1 MMATK
6 LTFFILL
13 SVICGCASLKISHDL
28 NEKLPGTGADYIIS
42 SPVEVTL
49 LKKERD
55 LQQAETMTLSVDK
68 TKDEKEA
75 VLEYGIFSDL
85 SFTKREPSLKNT
97 IRVEIEILNTW
108 FVENCYM
115 GGCFF
120 WPNLQTNSYQIY
132 FCVFNKRNIKVFE
145 TSESISGELWGNV
158 FKLYYGYKPLRELDK
173 KAPILLVKRS
183 LAKFQTSD
191 AFKRLIED
199 EKHQGE

>member
-13 SVICGCASLKISHDL
+13 SVTSGCASLKISHDL

-55 LQQAETMTLSVDK
+55 LLHTKTMALPADK
-68 TKDEKEA
+68 TKEEKEA
-75 VLEYGIFSDL
+75 ILEYGIFSDL
-85 SFTKREPSLKNT
+85 SFTSREPKLKNT

-120 WPNLQTNSYQIY
+120 WPNLQTNSYQID
-132 FCVFNKRNIKVFE
+132 FRVFDKRNVKVFE
-145 TSESISGELWGNV
+145 TNESISGELWGNV
-158 FKLYYGYKPLRELDK
+158 FKLYYGYKPLRELDD
-173 KAPILLVKRS
+173 KAPNLLVKRS

-199 EKHQGE
+199 EKHQSE

>member
-13 SVICGCASLKISHDL
+13 SAICGCASLKISHDL
-28 NEKLPGTGADYIIS
+28 NEKLPETGAGYIIS

-55 LQQAETMTLSVDK
+55 LQHAETMAVSADK
-68 TKDEKEA
+68 LKEEKEA
-75 VLEYGIFSDL
+75 IREYGIFSEL
-85 SFTKREPSLKNT
+85 SFIEREPSLKNA

-108 FVENCYM
+108 FFENCYM

-120 WPNLQTNSYQIY
+120 WPNLQTNSYQID
-132 FCVFNKRNIKVFE
+132 FRVFDKRNDKIFE
-145 TSESISGELWGNV
+145 TNETISGELWGNV

-199 EKHQGE
+199 EKQQSK